1 MILTKN
7 VKDPQDLVQD
17 NLIGLGIFVL
27 RNNMIQQNMSELVYN
42 IDFFA
47 FLLWH
52 NSNHFI

>member
-1 MILTKN
+1 VILTKN